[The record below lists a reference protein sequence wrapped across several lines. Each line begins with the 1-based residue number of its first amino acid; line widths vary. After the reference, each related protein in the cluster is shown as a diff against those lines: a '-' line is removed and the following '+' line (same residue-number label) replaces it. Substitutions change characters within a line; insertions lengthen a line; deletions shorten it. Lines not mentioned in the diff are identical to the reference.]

1 MLDHVFTDAIGA
13 LRDAFE
19 GAFLERQA
27 FEEHFQVDVLLGDVT
42 WETSYGLPGE
52 GQPPRVIS
60 HITFDWPSWSQ
71 TAYRK
76 WYVDEVFE
84 DAPAI
89 EIEIVFRAQRLANQP
104 EPGIVTRVM
113 DATSPLIG
121 DGRLEQA
128 GVTVEIGYLSEPD
141 ATPEYAVEITYEG
154 LYELAESSLADGAS
168 HLLDEHF
175 GALGGWIAATLVR
188 LGDLGLAYL
197 PSDDDEDGSTD

>member
-1 MLDHVFTDAIGA
+1 VGARGVEPEDGGRRREAGAIDGEFDPVLNGGVFGLAGA
-13 LRDAFE
+13 P
-19 GAFLERQA
+19 
-27 FEEHFQVDVLLGDVT
+27 DVT
-42 WETSYGLPGE
+42 
-52 GQPPRVIS
+52 
-60 HITFDWPSWSQ
+60 F
-71 TAYRK
+71 
-76 WYVDEVFE
+76 VDEVFE

-141 ATPEYAVEITYEG
+141 ATPEFAVEITYEG